1 MLRQKINASIS
12 KSKMP
17 QGGSKNIIMKTL
29 QLFSFIAFLLIS
41 ATSFAQT
48 QKQTVKVWGECG
60 MCKKTIEKS
69 AKEAGATTADWNK
82 DTKVLAVSYDAKKT
96 DLQGIEKSIAAAGYD
111 TKNFTASDEAYKK
124 LHSCC
129 QYERKAS
136 MTTTTENA
144 AKCCSDANCCK
155 DMKDCTAKDCCKGKD
170 GAMGCTDSTTCCK
183 H

>member
-1 MLRQKINASIS
+1 
-12 KSKMP
+12 
-17 QGGSKNIIMKTL
+17 MKTL
-29 QLFSFIAFLLIS
+29 QLFSFIAFLFIS

-60 MCKKTIEKS
+60 MCKKTIEKA
-69 AKEAGATTADWNK
+69 AKQAGATAADWNVDSK
-82 DTKVLAVSYDAKKT
+82 ILTVSYDAKQT
-96 DLQGIEKSIAAAGYD
+96 DLKGIEKSIAAAGYD

-136 MTTTTENA
+136 MTTTSENA

-155 DMKDCTAKDCCKGKD
+155 DMKDCTDKDCCKGKD
-170 GAMGCTDSTTCCK
+170 GAKGCTDSTTCCK

>member
-1 MLRQKINASIS
+1 
-12 KSKMP
+12 MP
-17 QGGSKNIIMKTL
+17 HSGTKNIIMKTL
-29 QLFSFIAFLLIS
+29 QLFSFIAFLFIS
-41 ATSFAQT
+41 VTSFAQT

-60 MCKKTIEKS
+60 MCKKTIEKA
-69 AKEAGATTADWNK
+69 AKQAGATAADWNVDSK
-82 DTKVLAVSYDAKKT
+82 ILTVSYDAKQT
-96 DLQGIEKSIAAAGYD
+96 DLKGIEKSVAAAGYD

-136 MTTTTENA
+136 MTTTSENA

-155 DMKDCTAKDCCKGKD
+155 DMKDCTDKDCCKGKD
-170 GAMGCTDSTTCCK
+170 GAKGCTDSTTCCK